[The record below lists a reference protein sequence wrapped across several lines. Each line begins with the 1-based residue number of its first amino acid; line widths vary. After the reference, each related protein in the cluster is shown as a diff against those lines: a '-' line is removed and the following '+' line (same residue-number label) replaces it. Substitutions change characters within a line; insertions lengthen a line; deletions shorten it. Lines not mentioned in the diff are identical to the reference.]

1 MQPQLTIDDLTIS
14 IIDTETDSAIATL
27 TPGEAISEDLL
38 AGKDVTL
45 SVEVNDATLADEVGS
60 MRLNLG
66 DQTRLENVEP
76 YALFGDSNGD
86 FLTGEALS
94 AGTFEFSFDVF
105 SGARGQGETL
115 LSETVSFSIEPDT
128 DPDPTPVDPDPDPD
142 PTPVDPDPIEGESI
156 GTENDFAG
164 VRLWVA
170 NDISEIDDAAS
181 TAALM
186 LGAKNIA
193 DSDANITGSSE
204 TMILE
209 GAFIDTDRGG
219 ARQWFDDVEKVASAA
234 SDAYD
239 IPVYSPRSDIDVG
252 AGEFALTRDMTASL
266 ETAFDNNEQ
275 MIVVSGGPTTFA
287 GQVVSD
293 WLDDAQGPDQIAKAQ
308 WLLEGGFSQ
317 VTHGGDNDG
326 DDTLDIVRDPG
337 RAFFNNSTSGAGQS
351 VTNPSVQGFYE
362 DLHDKAFDI
371 LMTGLD
377 TSTLSSIEDSFVEDS
392 LLISLENQNNNSSVR
407 GPADG
412 IAESIG
418 DDLARDFALD
428 YTKDARSG
436 EIIDISDV
444 GMLGILTEGGDQF
457 SRADM
462 FDFLA

>member
-1 MQPQLTIDDLTIS
+1 MLPQLNLDDLTIS
-14 IIDTETDSAIATL
+14 IVDTETDASIVTL
-27 TPGEAISEDLL
+27 TPGDTNSESLL
-38 AGKDVTL
+38 SGKDVTL
-45 SVEVNDATLADEVGS
+45 SIEVNDPASAEEIGS
-60 MRLNLG
+60 MRLTLG
-66 DQTRLENVEP
+66 DQTRLESVEP
-76 YALFGDSNGD
+76 YALFGDVNGD
-86 FLTGEALS
+86 FRSGETLTPD
-94 AGTFEFSFDVF
+94 TFEFSFDVF

-115 LSETVSFSIEPDT
+115 LSETISFSVEPET
-128 DPDPTPVDPDPDPD
+128 DPDPTPVDPDPS
-142 PTPVDPDPIEGESI
+142 EGASI

-219 ARQWFDDVEKVASAA
+219 ARQWFDDVEKVTSAA

-239 IPVYSPRSDIDVG
+239 IPVYSPRSDINVG

-293 WLDDAQGPDQIAKAQ
+293 WLDNAQGSDQISKAQ
-308 WLLEGGFSQ
+308 WILEGGFSQ
-317 VTHGGDNDG
+317 VTHGVDNDG

-337 RAFFNNSTSGAGQS
+337 RAFYNNSTSGAGQS
-351 VTNPSVQGFYE
+351 VTNPSIQNFFE

-377 TSTLSSIEDSFVEDS
+377 TSTLSSIEDSFVDDS
-392 LLISLENQNNNSSVR
+392 LLTSLEDQNRNASVR
-407 GPADG
+407 GPADA
-412 IAESIG
+412 IAPSIG

-428 YTKDARSG
+428 YTKDGRSG

-444 GMLGILTEGGDQF
+444 GMLGILTDGNDQF
-457 SRADM
+457 SSADM